1 MSHNRKALA
10 AEDRAAKLRMK
21 VTALEEKLLSSNAR
35 ENANQQASLQIESLK
50 EQLNVVTKQRDDIWL
65 QLSVSQE
72 QEK

>member
-21 VTALEEKLLSSNAR
+21 VTALEEKLLSSN
-35 ENANQQASLQIESLK
+35 ASLQIESLK